1 MIGWASEGTCQIARS
16 AETSA
21 DWRVSESVPK
31 LVHHLLADRSTLEI
45 LVGRIK
51 WRKTKVRASLG
62 DKDLILSQMG
72 GRCVVLAMRDTPRV
86 EWDAETGGISNT

>member
-1 MIGWASEGTCQIARS
+1 M
-16 AETSA
+16 
-21 DWRVSESVPK
+21 
-31 LVHHLLADRSTLEI
+31 
-45 LVGRIK
+45 GRIK